1 MENWCGQREL
11 DIAVDEHC
19 IGAVNSVRTAKED
32 DLCVGEISAA

>member
-19 IGAVNSVRTAKED
+19 TGAVHSVRTAKED
-32 DLCVGEISAA
+32 DNFDSNKLHL